1 MMDTGARLRQLRR
14 ERNLSQADLEK
25 RSGLSRCYIS
35 RVEQGHTVPTLRN
48 LERWAD
54 SLDLQLYHLF
64 LVGPQLPE
72 LAGKV
77 PRTRLDHQARRLTM
91 LIGRIS
97 AQDRRLLWA
106 LARQLVKRTA
116 RGR

>member
-1 MMDTGARLRQLRR
+1 MIDIGARLRQLRR

-25 RSGLSRCYIS
+25 RTGFSRSYIS

-48 LERWAD
+48 LERWAE
-54 SLDLQLYHLF
+54 SLDLRLYHLF
-64 LVGPQLPE
+64 PVGPQLPE

-91 LIGRIS
+91 LIRRIS
-97 AQDRRLLWA
+97 AQGRRLLWA
-106 LARQLVKRTA
+106 LARQLVKRKTA
-116 RGR
+116 GR